1 MTDSEDFADYYRQVQ
16 CLTVEDD
23 PVLNSDELL
32 DLINRRIQEVSGEDQ
47 QFFLGEQAFFEGKY
61 KSALNH
67 YMKANSVPMCRFF
80 CYRTTASIL
89 EHQGARSKAIKYAK
103 KALKIQPDD
112 CITLKLLTKLLRESG
127 RPVEA
132 KRISEHL
139 ESLKDLFDGC
149 DTGMPAVSI
158 GSNELNEL
166 TSFFESAAPA
176 AASSTEEPDQNLSPT
191 IMEPVMETDQNPQGT
206 EELSSSSTTT
216 MTQNSSDAVEQ
227 LGQLAQSCDFTVE
240 KSSTDQFMNTM
251 GLGDSTSDDTL
262 QTRID
267 NFGRHLRE
275 LIAEYI
281 QQAKTRSQISDDA
294 LYVLSGWENQA
305 ENSTTGLQL
314 LDETCRQSSGGFFVN
329 FNGFGVAINPGRN
342 FLRNL
347 HSQGLFVTDIDCV
360 VVTRCNAD
368 TCSDLQAIYDLNY
381 QINLNNT
388 DSDLHIINYYLNQ
401 QTHRDFSS
409 KLKPNFKQERNTIHS
424 LELYVDSPDV
434 EKVKLSDDVSLNYF
448 LTAASDA
455 ASAATSLGVR
465 LDFADSENGRATTI
479 GYLSGAAWSPMLAQ
493 NLGSCDTLIC
503 GFEGTNSKDFRKV
516 KHNENSLGY
525 FGTFSL
531 MEEVAPRV
539 LLACEFNGREGDVRL
554 EAVKKMRREYAY
566 SNSQG
571 TAILPGD
578 AGLVLDLKTMNV
590 RCSISNSPVD
600 PSQVHV
606 TKSTS
611 AFGRLQYLSPSC
623 FV

>member
-1 MTDSEDFADYYRQVQ
+1 MTDFDDYYRQVQ

-32 DLINRRIQEVSGEDQ
+32 DLIDRRIHEVSGEEQ

-61 KSALNH
+61 KSALSH
-67 YMKANSVPMCRFF
+67 YMKASSQPHCRFF

-89 EHQGARSKAIKYAK
+89 EHQGSTSKALKYAK
-103 KALKIQPDD
+103 KALKMQPDD
-112 CITLKLLTKLLRESG
+112 CVTLKLFSKLLAATG
-127 RPVEA
+127 RPIEA
-132 KRISEHL
+132 KRCSEKL
-139 ESLKDLFDGC
+139 DSLKEQFDGC
-149 DTGMPAVSI
+149 ETAMPAVSI
-158 GSNELNEL
+158 GTEELTEL

-176 AASSTEEPDQNLSPT
+176 ASLEKETNLSPS
-191 IMEPVMETDQNPQGT
+191 IMEPVMETDQNPEAT
-206 EELSSSSTTT
+206 EEVSSSNATAT
-216 MTQNSSDAVEQ
+216 MTQNSSNAVEA

-267 NFGRHLRE
+267 SFGRHLRE
-275 LIAEYI
+275 LIADYI
-281 QQAKTRSQISDDA
+281 QQAKTRSQVSDDA
-294 LYVLSGWENQA
+294 LYVLSGWD
-305 ENSTTGLQL
+305 NSSNTSSTGLQL
-314 LDETCRQSSGGFFVN
+314 LNETCRQSSGGFFVN

-342 FLRNL
+342 FLQNL

-381 QINLNNT
+381 QINVNNT

-401 QTHRDFSS
+401 QTHRDFAS

-434 EKVKLSDDVSLNYF
+434 EKVRLSDQATLNYF

-455 ASAATSLGVR
+455 ASAATSLGIR
-465 LDFADSENGRATTI
+465 LDFTDSENSTSTTI
-479 GYLSGAAWSPMLAQ
+479 GYLSGATWSPMLAQ

-566 SNSQG
+566 SNSQS

-578 AGLVLDLKTMNV
+578 AGLVLDLKTLNV
-590 RCSISNSPVD
+590 RCSISGSPVD

-606 TKSTS
+606 TKSS
-611 AFGRLQYLSPSC
+611 SSFGRLQYLSPSC